1 MATKDGSY
9 QKNKESYKEKRPPV
23 KGGSIQDAFFNQWRK
38 ERAFITIYLING
50 IKLMGRIKSFD
61 RFTVIIENRNMEQMI
76 FKHAISTVSSSKP
89 YGEGYSDYR
98 SDSGPNSNQS

>member
-1 MATKDGSY
+1 MTTRDPGYS
-9 QKNKESYKEKRPPV
+9 KNKNAQKRDKPV
-23 KGGSIQDAFFNQWRK
+23 KGGSIQDTFFNQWRK

-61 RFTVIIENRNMEQMI
+61 KFTVIIENRNVEQMI

-89 YGEGYSDYR
+89 FGDGYGDYR
-98 SDSGPNSNQS
+98 SSNAPTGGNHS